1 MILHEP
7 GDATHTPVTAVL
19 CVYTEQRWAMIEAAV
34 ASLRGQSEPPAELL
48 MVVDY
53 NDTLLERA
61 TRAFPDVVVVAN
73 HHTKG
78 LSGAKN
84 TALDRA
90 TQPIITVLDDDAVAD
105 PTWIATLLAH
115 FVDPMVVAVGS
126 AVDANWEHV
135 RPIWFAA
142 EFDWTLGCSYVGLP
156 DHVTDVR
163 NVFGG
168 AMAMRHDAAL
178 KAGGFLAELGR
189 TANRALG
196 CEETEFCIRLQ
207 RDNPG
212 SRIVFD
218 PSTSVRHFVPD
229 HRARW
234 SYFVRRCYG
243 EGVSKVAVARHV
255 GRTAGLASE
264 RYYLTRTIP
273 FGVARYLRHGKVAP
287 VAAIVVGCT
296 VTALG
301 FAAGTISLRLP
312 RRAA

>member
-1 MILHEP
+1 VHDP
-7 GDATHTPVTAVL
+7 VDASDTPVTAVL

-34 ASLRGQSEPPAELL
+34 ESLRNQTAPPAQLL

-53 NDTLLERA
+53 NDTLRERA
-61 TRAFPDVVVVAN
+61 TRAFTGVDVVAN
-73 HHTKG
+73 VHTKG

-84 TALDRA
+84 TALDHA

-105 PTWIATLLAH
+105 PKWIATLLAH
-115 FVDPMVVAVGS
+115 FDDPSVVAVGS
-126 AVDANWEHV
+126 AVDANWEDR
-135 RPIWFAA
+135 RPVWFAA

-156 DHVTDVR
+156 EDVTDVR

-168 AMAMRHDAAL
+168 AMAMRRDAAVR
-178 KAGGFLAELGR
+178 AGGFLAELGR
-189 TANRALG
+189 TANRAMG

-218 PSTSVRHFVPD
+218 PSTRVQHFVPH

-243 EGVSKVAVARHV
+243 EGVSKVAVAHHV
-255 GRTAGLASE
+255 GRNAGLASE
-264 RYYLTRTIP
+264 RRYLTHTIP
-273 FGVARYLRHGKVAP
+273 WGVARYLRRGRISP

-296 VTALG
+296 ATAVG
-301 FAAGTISLRLP
+301 FASGTISMRRP
-312 RRAA
+312 RRHR